1 MDPCGFSGAKP
12 TDPHRC
18 NSCIRTTRRRNFLNE
33 EKSARLELFAATEG
47 GSSFWGSEITQQ
59 GAHQTLLRIKDGFYR
74 SSKAEKTLAQL
85 NPGGAAALLEC
96 IESAGG
102 VFITPGDESWP
113 QQLDDLA
120 TPPIGLVV
128 KGKVDSLKARSI
140 AIVGTRNPTPY
151 GARIASDFAAG
162 FVDREW
168 SIISGGAYGIDTHA
182 HKGALIAEGIT
193 IAVIASGIDINY
205 PAGNERLF
213 TEIAEL
219 GAIVSEVMPGTPAF
233 PSRFLTRN
241 RIIAALSM
249 STLVVEAAFRSGSLR
264 TARDAA
270 ELMRPVMAI
279 PGPINSPTSE
289 GTHRLIGERAAEIVT
304 SVSDAV
310 ELISSLEQLV

>member
-1 MDPCGFSGAKP
+1 VNP
-12 TDPHRC
+12 
-18 NSCIRTTRRRNFLNE
+18 
-33 EKSARLELFAATEG
+33 EKAARLELFAAIEG
-47 GSSFWGSEITQQ
+47 GSTFWTSEIASQ
-59 GAHQTLLRIKDGFYR
+59 GVIQTLHSIKDGFYR
-74 SSKAEKTLAQL
+74 SSKGEKTLSQIH
-85 NPGGAAALLEC
+85 PGGADELLSL
-96 IESAGG
+96 IDNAGG
-102 VFITPGDESWP
+102 SFLTPEDLGWP
-113 QQLDDLA
+113 TQLNDLA
-120 TPPIGLVV
+120 AMPIGLIV
-128 KGKVDSLKARSI
+128 KGRVECLSQRSI

-168 SIISGGAYGIDTHA
+168 LIVSGGAYGIDTHA
-182 HKGALIAEGIT
+182 HKGALIAEGVT

-213 TEIAEL
+213 SEIAEL
-219 GAIVSEVMPGTPAF
+219 GAIVSEVMPGTPAV

-241 RIIAALSM
+241 RIIAALSK

-270 ELMRPVMAI
+270 ELLRPVMAI

-304 SVSDAV
+304 SVADAI
-310 ELISSLEQLV
+310 ELISSLEDSFR

>member
-1 MDPCGFSGAKP
+1 
-12 TDPHRC
+12 
-18 NSCIRTTRRRNFLNE
+18 LNE

-85 NPGGAAALLEC
+85 HPGGPDAL
-96 IESAGG
+96 IEAIEKAGG
-102 VFITPGDESWP
+102 IFITPGDTRWP
-113 QQLDDLA
+113 EQLDDLA
-120 TPPIGLVV
+120 TPPVGLVV
-128 KGKVDSLKARSI
+128 KGKVDSLKTRSI

-213 TEIAEL
+213 AEIAEL

>member
-1 MDPCGFSGAKP
+1 M
-12 TDPHRC
+12 
-18 NSCIRTTRRRNFLNE
+18 NE

-47 GSSFWGSEITQQ
+47 GSFFWGSEIAQQ

-74 SSKAEKTLAQL
+74 SSKAEKTLSHL
-85 NPGGAAALLEC
+85 HPGGAAALLES
-96 IESAGG
+96 IKSVGG
-102 VFITPGDESWP
+102 VFITRGDLDWP

-128 KGKVDSLKARSI
+128 KGKVDSLKTRSI

-168 SIISGGAYGIDTHA
+168 SIVSGGAYGIDTHA

-213 TEIAEL
+213 SEIAEL

-270 ELMRPVMAI
+270 ELLRPVMAI